1 MNALSELKK
10 VIYPLGIPVET
21 GVFNDKAPD
30 KYIVLV
36 PLVDTFAIMA
46 DNMPSYDVQEVR
58 ISLYSKNNYIRD
70 KNMLVRSLFGA
81 DFTITDRKYIGY
93 ENETG
98 YSIKDCLRNI
108 PADQKPETVAIVIGP
123 EGGFAES
130 EIELA
135 LANGLQPVTL
145 GKRILRTE
153 TAGMFVLSAIGFAL
167 EA

>member
-58 ISLYSKNNYIRD
+58 ISLYSKNNYIKD

-98 YSIKDCLRNI
+98 YHHYSID
-108 PADQKPETVAIVIGP
+108 VAKHY
-123 EGGFAES
+123 EMED
-130 EIELA
+130 
-135 LANGLQPVTL
+135 
-145 GKRILRTE
+145 
-153 TAGMFVLSAIGFAL
+153 
-167 EA
+167 